1 MSRVIVKN
9 LPKRITA
16 DRLREV
22 FSSKGQITDLQ
33 LKYTKQ
39 GIFRQFAFIGFKEKE
54 EAEAAVH
61 YFHNTF
67 LDTSKISVEFC
78 CDLGDT
84 NKPKAWS
91 KYSKDN
97 SVQQNNFEVID
108 VKSSKKEKTKA
119 NKNVNNEKA
128 KSVFE
133 EMLEEVKD
141 DKEFSEFIQLHKNK
155 KKFWSNDTEEFT
167 PNNISL
173 PSDSEDETVELV
185 VELSGIIEINM
196 YTTCLRIFSHVLS
209 NGSHTQGYCQKLV
222 GHCDQDDDDKSEPS
236 VQKESEKKK
245 IKNMNDEY
253 TVKLKN
259 LPYKCKKKD
268 IKGFFTPLKIVSLR
282 LPPKVKGIAYVK
294 FKTEKQMKQALNK
307 HRGFLSGHRIEVVK
321 YVAKKE
327 SHFKDDNKEE
337 RHYVQVEEDVGES
350 GRIFVRNLSYT
361 VTEEELEELFKKFG
375 PLTEVHLPVD
385 GYTRKIKG
393 FAFITFMFPEHAA
406 KAFSELDGSCF
417 QGRNLHLLPAK
428 QKKVEEKTI
437 TGYKQKK
444 LSELKELSDS
454 SHNWNSLFLGADA
467 VAEVLAEKYNKTKAE
482 ILDAETKDS
491 VAVRMALGETE
502 LVTETKQFLLD
513 HGIQLD
519 SFGQPT
525 AERSKTVILVKNLPA
540 NTKPDA
546 INELFSKFGVVT
558 RVILPPFGIT
568 AIVEFEVPA
577 EARAAFKALAYSKFQ
592 HVPLYLEWA
601 PINVFNSSPSKE
613 PKTIEPESK
622 NIIPDNDTKAEDD
635 DDDDDDDDNDDE
647 PEEGST
653 LFVKNINFQTTE
665 EELREHFKK
674 IGPIHSATIAKK
686 KDLNHPG
693 CLLSMGYGFVQY
705 KHKNSA
711 QQALKQLQHSK
722 LNDHALELKISNRA
736 TQPVTATRKKAKEGK
751 QKSSKILVKNIPFQ
765 ATTRE
770 IADLFRVFGELQ
782 TVRLPKKLHGTG
794 THRGFGFVIFV
805 TRKDAKRA
813 FKALSNSTHIYGRR
827 LVLEWAN
834 TDDND
839 VNTLRKKTSK
849 NFFNGH
855 NLRLINKSKMENADV
870 SAAFF

>member
-39 GIFRQFAFIGFKEKE
+39 GVFRQFAFIGFKKKE
-54 EAEAAVH
+54 EAEAAVQ

-78 CDLGDT
+78 CDLGDV

-91 KYSKDN
+91 KYSKDS

-108 VKSSKKEKTKA
+108 VKSNKKEKTKA
-119 NKNVNNEKA
+119 NKNVNNENEKA

-133 EMLEEVKD
+133 EILEEVKD
-141 DKEFSEFIQLHKNK
+141 DKEFSEFLQLHKNK

-173 PSDSEDETVELV
+173 PSDSEDETDENANEHLIKD
-185 VELSGIIEINM
+185 EE
-196 YTTCLRIFSHVLS
+196 
-209 NGSHTQGYCQKLV
+209 
-222 GHCDQDDDDKSEPS
+222 
-236 VQKESEKKK
+236 K
-245 IKNMNDEY
+245 IKDMNDEY

-307 HRGFLSGHRIEVVK
+307 HRGFLSGHRIEVTK

-327 SHFKDDNKEE
+327 SHIKDDNKEE
-337 RHYVQVEEDVGES
+337 RHYVQAEEDVGES

-393 FAFITFMFPEHAA
+393 FAFVTFMFPEHAA

-444 LSELKELSDS
+444 LSELKELSGS

-525 AERSKTVILVKNLPA
+525 AERSKTVILIKNLPA
-540 NTKPDA
+540 NTKPDV

-601 PINVFNSSPSKE
+601 PINIFNSSPPKE
-613 PKTIEPESK
+613 PKAIEPESK
-622 NIIPDNDTKAEDD
+622 NIIPDNVTKAEENMDENDD
-635 DDDDDDDDNDDE
+635 DDDDDDDDE
-647 PEEGST
+647 PEEGTT

-711 QQALKQLQHSK
+711 QEALKQLQHSK

-834 TDDND
+834 TDDTD

-849 NFFNGH
+849 NFFNGPVAKH
-855 NLRLINKSKMENADV
+855 AKVVIDGFQENEDYIKI
-870 SAAFF
+870 